1 MALTIPL
8 SGWLSPVLLG
18 IGQCQQWLRHNVG
31 CGLREMLRAPMRRR
45 PHVNRR
51 SSWSW
56 AHLAPVSGL
65 MLQACFLLCVWF
77 EPMSSQRCLASGA
90 WVSGWALIV
99 FPFNQEGKQQRVQPA
114 SFPCQ
119 VGRLHL
125 PWNRCPGTPV
135 SLGWQLVLSGLLSI
149 RPARTGDLS
158 FLWSDKLQHSSFQHA

>member
-1 MALTIPL
+1 MFHRYFKIYVLFVEHIYIYIILKVLIIFFRIPFPCFLWVHLALTIPL

-18 IGQCQQWLRHNVG
+18 IGQCQLWLRHSVG
-31 CGLREMLRAPMRRR
+31 CGLREMLRAPMRRW
-45 PHVNRR
+45 PHVNWR

-99 FPFNQEGKQQRVQPA
+99 LPFNQEGKQQRVQPA
-114 SFPCQ
+114 SF
-119 VGRLHL
+119 
-125 PWNRCPGTPV
+125 
-135 SLGWQLVLSGLLSI
+135 
-149 RPARTGDLS
+149 
-158 FLWSDKLQHSSFQHA
+158 